1 MCNQE
6 ILCSCSGEEFL
17 WFIASRCTKERE
29 IWCIKFLKGTCVWKS
44 WKKSIKSYIAYGLF
58 CVSTLIICQFCY
70 DKCRGKGWAVMSGG
84 DHGSAWCTKMFN
96 FTVLEL
102 SFAVEVSEC
111 FVLECLY
118 EYRVCIVVCIV
129 PVMDLTTINKFDFS
143 RFFLRYLFALP
154 SKTI

>member
-1 MCNQE
+1 MINA
-6 ILCSCSGEEFL
+6 G
-17 WFIASRCTKERE
+17 
-29 IWCIKFLKGTCVWKS
+29 
-44 WKKSIKSYIAYGLF
+44 
-58 CVSTLIICQFCY
+58 
-70 DKCRGKGWAVMSGG
+70 GKGWAVMSGG

-118 EYRVCIVVCIV
+118 EYRVCILVCIV
-129 PVMDLTTINKFDFS
+129 PIMDLTTIDNIDFS
-143 RFFLRYLFALP
+143 SFFFRYLFALP